1 MSEEK
6 TNIALLGGALGLIAA
21 VAAVALTAVYLL
33 TLEPIKN
40 AKIAKTNAALKQVLP
55 IFDNA
60 PGDEI
65 IKIKSKDKRE
75 IKFYPAKKD
84 GILIGYAGEG
94 STEKGF
100 NGNITVLLGL
110 NLDGSIRKVIVTEQ
124 KETAGLGTAITDR
137 KREKTILDLFGIGKE
152 IDESKLPKN
161 RILDQFDAKVATDK
175 EWKVDKDNGEI
186 DSITG
191 ATVTTRAVTD
201 AIYSVASTYVKNKD
215 KLLNGDKK

>member
-6 TNIALLGGALGLIAA
+6 INIPLLGGALGLIAA
-21 VAAVALTAVYLL
+21 VAAIALTAVYLL

-55 IFDNA
+55 IFDTL
-60 PGDEI
+60 D
-65 IKIKSKDKRE
+65 KIQKIEAEDKRI

-84 GILIGYAGEG
+84 GKLIGFAGEG
-94 STEKGF
+94 STQKGF

-110 NLDGSIRKVIVTEQ
+110 NLDGSIRKVIVTEH
-124 KETAGLGTAITDR
+124 KETAGLGTKITDR
-137 KREKTILDLFGIGKE
+137 KREKTILDLFGMGEKY
-152 IDESKLPKN
+152 DESKLPENK
-161 RILDQFDAKVATDK
+161 ILDQFDAKVATK
-175 EWKVDKDNGEI
+175 EKWEVDKDNGEI

-201 AIYSVASTYVKNKD
+201 AIYTIASTYVKNKEML
-215 KLLNGDKK
+215 KNGDKK